1 MPLLET
7 RDVTVRFGGNTAVD
21 GVSIGVEAGCVTG
34 LIGPN
39 GAGKTTLFNTVTG
52 LQRPAAGRVL
62 LDGADVTRL
71 APAGRARLGLARTF
85 QRLEL
90 FLSLSVRDNV
100 RVAGDILRATGR
112 TVDVEKETDRVLART
127 GLEDIA
133 HLEVSAIPTGR
144 ARVVEV
150 ARALMTAPRVLLL
163 DEPAS
168 GQTERE
174 TEAFA
179 ALLTGLAAEGLA
191 ICLVEHDLPLVMRLC
206 TTIHV
211 LDYGRLIASGTPKEI
226 RESPEVV
233 AAYIGTEEVGTEE
246 VGTEEVGTEEVGT
259 EESGT
264 EEVGTEEIG
273 TEEAGA
279 EEVRREEVA

>member
-1 MPLLET
+1 MPLLEI

-21 GVSIGVEAGCVTG
+21 GVGLTMEEGRVTG

-52 LQRPAAGRVL
+52 LQRPASGRVL

-71 APAGRARLGLARTF
+71 SPARRARRGMARTF

-100 RVAGDILRATGR
+100 RVAGDIRRGNGRRAAR
-112 TVDVEKETDRVLART
+112 RLDLEEATDRVLERT
-127 GLEDIA
+127 GLTDIA
-133 HLEVSAIPTGR
+133 GRDVSDVPIGR

-150 ARALMTAPRVLLL
+150 ARALMTEPRLLLL

-179 ALLTGLAAEGLA
+179 ALLTGLAAEGLG
-191 ICLVEHDLPLVMRLC
+191 ICLVEHDLPLVMGLC
-206 TTIHV
+206 STIHV
-211 LDYGRLIASGTPKEI
+211 LDYGALIASGTPAQI
-226 RESPEVV
+226 RESPQVV
-233 AAYIGTEEVGTEE
+233 AAYIGTEEA
-246 VGTEEVGTEEVGT
+246 
-259 EESGT
+259 
-264 EEVGTEEIG
+264 
-273 TEEAGA
+273 AGD
-279 EEVRREEVA
+279 